1 MLWNV
6 ERGTAHATCI
16 PTAGLHLP
24 LLINV
29 ILFVGTS
36 FELYCSQEL
45 PSSTVKSQENYEQHM
60 SNMASTETSSSS
72 AVTENQ
78 GKRTAIVTGAA
89 RGIGKAIALRLAK
102 DGYDICINDLSL
114 NQAGIDEV
122 FLPISS
128 NFIVYDLPIYSYNF
142 QTVKEIQAL
151 GRKSYGHTADV
162 SKRSDVEALVEASVQ
177 NLGPLNTMVANAGI
191 SQVKSVL
198 EMTEE
203 DVSHMFEINVYGVF
217 NCYSVAAK
225 QMIKQGNGGKIL
237 GCASIVAFRPFV
249 NMTHYSA
256 SKWAVRGF
264 TQGFAMELAE
274 HKITVNGYAPGI
286 VGTPMWEML
295 DEKLGEKL
303 GAQKGETIKQFGE
316 KIALGRLSVPDD
328 VAKCVSYLA
337 GPDSDYMTGQ
347 TLIIDGGIQ
356 FS

>member
-1 MLWNV
+1 
-6 ERGTAHATCI
+6 
-16 PTAGLHLP
+16 
-24 LLINV
+24 
-29 ILFVGTS
+29 
-36 FELYCSQEL
+36 
-45 PSSTVKSQENYEQHM
+45 
-60 SNMASTETSSSS
+60 MASTEISSSNV
-72 AVTENQ
+72 VTGDQ

-89 RGIGKAIALRLAK
+89 RGIGKAVALRLAK

-114 NQAGIDEV
+114 NQAGIDE
-122 FLPISS
+122 
-128 NFIVYDLPIYSYNF
+128 
-142 QTVKEIQAL
+142 TVKEIQAL
-151 GRKSYGHTADV
+151 GRKAYGHTADV

-203 DVSHMFEINVYGVF
+203 DVRHMFEINVYGLF

-316 KIALGRLSVPDD
+316 TIALGRLSVPDD